1 MVIVEGLSFRKIS
14 WGAACRMEWRQVI
27 SGTRGA
33 GNSIAMR
40 GSSKM
45 SDFPSPIPYAS
56 DGESKRWSQFV
67 HN

>member
-1 MVIVEGLSFRKIS
+1 MVVGEVLSFRKVS
-14 WGAACRMEWRQVI
+14 WGAACRTGWRQVV

-33 GNSIAMR
+33 GNSTAMR

-56 DGESKRWSQFV
+56 DGESKRQSQFV